1 MRVVLRSLKSSF
13 RHWNDDGNLR
23 FIQRLPG
30 FKWELTKRPQ
40 LINTDDDTDTHLHDK
55 KKRNLYI
62 PYSSTLWVW
71 TWRCSLG
78 RFRVGHPVLV
88 GEPIGKWRLRWPG
101 EPTATVTPIDA
112 QFDAYGWGI
121 RNPAQVQISKGL
133 PSVCVWVLAAS
144 IVTFWESQPLGNHQK
159 VQYQKV
165 TFGKAPPMHG
175 KRWQTY
181 ITCRTTQFSTTH
193 PHNCT
198 YNRCTAGNAPMFIRW
213 YIIIL
218 FDPRVQETPK
228 IKPKDR

>member
-1 MRVVLRSLKSSF
+1 MIPIPIFTTR
-13 RHWNDDGNLR
+13 
-23 FIQRLPG
+23 
-30 FKWELTKRPQ
+30 KRETS
-40 LINTDDDTDTHLHDK
+40 N
-55 KKRNLYI
+55 I

-88 GEPIGKWRLRWPG
+88 GEPIGEWRLRWPG
-101 EPTATVTPIDA
+101 EPTATVTLIDA

-133 PSVCVWVLAAS
+133 PCVCVWVLAAS

-175 KRWQTY
+175 KQWQTY
-181 ITCRTTQFSTTH
+181 TTCRTTQFSTTH
-193 PHNCT
+193 NFPLVH
-198 YNRCTAGNAPMFIRW
+198 RW
-213 YIIIL
+213 P
-218 FDPRVQETPK
+218 FPK
-228 IKPKDR
+228 SARDSHIFLHLEQRPT